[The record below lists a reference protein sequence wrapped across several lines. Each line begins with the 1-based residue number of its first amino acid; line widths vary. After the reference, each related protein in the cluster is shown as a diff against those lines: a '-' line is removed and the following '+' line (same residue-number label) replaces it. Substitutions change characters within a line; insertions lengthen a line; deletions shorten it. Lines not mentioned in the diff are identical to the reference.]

1 MSKYDFTD
9 KVSSSR
15 SERSNNVR
23 PSFETECPTNTVAN
37 YTNIV
42 SPFKPVDVCGR
53 ASRKDLIL
61 GAEQMQKRGAARAA
75 HFPQEMFG
83 EVAWNIMIT
92 LYVEEERRSLS
103 LTAISMMNYVPMTTL
118 LRWITYLEIRMFVTT
133 VPVLTDARVRLLKM
147 TDKGRNAMDEC
158 MTELFSI

>member
-1 MSKYDFTD
+1 MSKYGFTD
-9 KVSSSR
+9 KDLSSR
-15 SERSNNVR
+15 SERSKTVR
-23 PSFETECPTNTVAN
+23 FSFETEGPPNTVAAFS
-37 YTNIV
+37 NIV
-42 SPFKPVDVCGR
+42 SPFKPVDVCGKG
-53 ASRKDLIL
+53 SRKDLIL
-61 GAEQMQKRGAARAA
+61 GAELMQKRGAARAT
-75 HFPQEMFG
+75 HFPQEMFA

-133 VPVLTDARVRLLKM
+133 VSVVTDARVRLLKM

-158 MTELFSI
+158 MTELLSI